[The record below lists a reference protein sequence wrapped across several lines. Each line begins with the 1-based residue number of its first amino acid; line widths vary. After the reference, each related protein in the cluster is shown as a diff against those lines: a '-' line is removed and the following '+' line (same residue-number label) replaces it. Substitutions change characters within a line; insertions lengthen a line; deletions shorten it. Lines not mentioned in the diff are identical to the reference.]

1 MATLQGTHVQ
11 GGAGPRVGYRV
22 EYEVVG
28 RTIHFQAQ
36 FDSGARHE
44 GQFDFDPSKI
54 EPAAAVDAFMHDH
67 IEKADRD
74 VAP

>member
-11 GGAGPRVGYRV
+11 GAGGRRVGYRV
-22 EYEVVG
+22 EYEVVAN
-28 RTIHFQAQ
+28 TIHFQAQ
-36 FDSGARHE
+36 FDGGARHE